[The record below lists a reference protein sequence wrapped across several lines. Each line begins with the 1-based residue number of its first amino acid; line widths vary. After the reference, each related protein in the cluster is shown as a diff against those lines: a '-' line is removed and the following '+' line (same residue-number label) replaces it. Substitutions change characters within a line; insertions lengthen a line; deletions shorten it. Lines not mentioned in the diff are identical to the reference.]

1 MNFKNN
7 FRRALSLSLAMTMF
21 VPSSI
26 TSFAATPENGETKL
40 TLTNTY
46 SYTVK
51 LPGTIDLTYNGNKDG
66 VSLYD
71 IDKY

>member
-1 MNFKNN
+1 MKV
-7 FRRALSLSLAMTMF
+7 LK
-21 VPSSI
+21 
-26 TSFAATPENGETKL
+26 TSFFDAEPYYEDGEKFVLENGETKL

-51 LPGTIDLTYNGNKDG
+51 LPGIIDLTYNGNKDG

-71 IDKY
+71 IDKC